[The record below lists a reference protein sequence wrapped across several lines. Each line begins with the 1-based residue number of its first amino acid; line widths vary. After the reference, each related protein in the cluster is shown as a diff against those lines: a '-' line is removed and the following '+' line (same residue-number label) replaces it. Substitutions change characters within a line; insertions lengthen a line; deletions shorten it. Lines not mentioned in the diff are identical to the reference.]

1 MLDSYFQIDGKV
13 MASEGQNMNLPK
25 DDFRE
30 KYFEALDLI
39 MAPMHTRLDQTSFTE
54 FSYI

>member
-1 MLDSYFQIDGKV
+1 